1 MDFAGK
7 VAVVTGASRGI
18 GRAIALRLA
27 AGGARVV
34 VNYRGNQAAADE
46 VVGQIQASSGQFS
59 GSGTPQAIAIQA
71 DVSQPAQAQALI
83 DAAVKAFGRLD
94 ILVNNA
100 AVEVREPFLEA
111 RPENWDLTFAVN
123 LRGTYFLSQAAA
135 KAMIRTGGG
144 NILNIASIHDTVAIR
159 NASIYS
165 ITKGGTG
172 MLTKSLA
179 LELAEHKI
187 NVNAISPGA
196 ILTDLN
202 RNVLEDSGYR
212 AKVLAK
218 IPWGRI
224 GDVDDLVGAAVF
236 LVSREADYITGAT
249 LYVDGGMLLR

>member
-1 MDFAGK
+1 
-7 VAVVTGASRGI
+7 VAIVTGAGRGI
-18 GRAIALRLA
+18 GLAIAKGLA
-27 AGGARVV
+27 REGAAVV
-34 VNYRGNQAAADE
+34 LDYPDPS
-46 VVGQIQASSGQFS
+46 ASAEEAVRDIA
-59 GSGTPQAIAIQA
+59 GSGAMAIAVQA
-71 DVSQPAQAQALI
+71 DIRDLAMHDRLVSAALER
-83 DAAVKAFGRLD
+83 FGRLD